1 MPAMKRILATSLTL
15 SLLLSTVGSTKALQP
30 PDFRAVDLLPGSGSS
45 NAFGFYRWNGWDY
58 FATSTVDTGTLGD
71 LWRTNGTSIEQVA
84 TDLGIGFFQDYE
96 MRRTAFVGLGS
107 WLYFAADDGIYGS
120 EIWRTNGTTTSR
132 VTDIA
137 AGVTNGV
144 TEYPELVVYGSYL
157 YFAGFDTVDGNYD
170 LYRTNGT
177 TTTRVKN
184 YPVGDPGYPGGFA
197 VFDGKL
203 YFSAETDDEGWEL
216 WRTDG
221 TSDGTVGFDLV
232 TGTSSSY
239 PSYFVSFASRLFFSA
254 DGELWSLTSASAP
267 AKVLDINSSGTAYVH
282 SLTVVGDRLYFSAQD
297 DSHGRELWVSTGD
310 VTDAGSTL
318 MVEDINPDGASSDPQ
333 HLVAF
338 GSRVYFTASSESGRT
353 LWSSN
358 GLEAGTASVEG
369 STASVAGDPRNLVV
383 FAGALY
389 WNFGG
394 GELWRTDGPSSAVRQ
409 TMLPLAF
416 DESSLWAETFRNRL
430 TVAGDKLYLQ
440 TEVLGAGQEFAWAQA
455 PAAPTSTAAP
465 TIAGTAKVSKTLTA
479 TRGAWAGLPTPGIT
493 LQWYRCSAAS
503 SLRPATSSVTGC
515 VAISGATKVTYRAV
529 TADKAK
535 YLRVRVKALNE
546 SGTVY
551 RWSSTTV
558 KVAP

>member
-58 FATSTVDTGTLGD
+58 FATSAIDTGTLGD

-84 TDLGIGFFQDYE
+84 TDLAIGFFQDYE

-120 EIWRTNGTTTSR
+120 ELWRTNGTTTSR

-137 AGVTNGV
+137 AGATNGL
-144 TEYPELVVYGSYL
+144 TEFPEFVVYGSYL

-177 TTTRVKN
+177 TTARVKN
-184 YPVGDPGYPGGFA
+184 YPVGDPGYPGDFE

-221 TSDGTVGFDLV
+221 TSNGTVGFDLV
-232 TGTSSSY
+232 TGTSNSY
-239 PSYFVSFASRLFFSA
+239 PSYFVSFASRLFFAA

-338 GSRVYFTASSESGRT
+338 GC
-353 LWSSN
+353 
-358 GLEAGTASVEG
+358 
-369 STASVAGDPRNLVV
+369 NLVV

-416 DESSLWAETFRNRL
+416 DESSLWAESLRNRL

>member
-1 MPAMKRILATSLTL
+1 MPAMKRLLATSLAL
-15 SLLLSTVGSTKALQP
+15 SLLLSTAGSTKALQP

-45 NAFGFYRWNGWDY
+45 NAFGFYRWSGWDY
-58 FATSTVDTGTLGD
+58 FATSAVDTGTLGD
-71 LWRTNGTSIEQVA
+71 LWRTNGTSFEQVA
-84 TDLGIGFFQDYE
+84 SDLRIGFSQDYE

-107 WLYFAADDGIYGS
+107 WLYFAADDGSYGM

-137 AGVTNGV
+137 AGVTNGL
-144 TEYPELVVYGSYL
+144 TEYPEFVVYGSYL
-157 YFAGFDTVDGNYD
+157 YFAGYDPVDGNHD

-177 TTTRVKN
+177 TTARVKN
-184 YPVGDPGYPGGFA
+184 FPVGDPGYPSDFK

-221 TSDGTVGFDLV
+221 TSDNTVGFDLV
-232 TGTSSSY
+232 PGTSNSS
-239 PSYFVSFASRLFFSA
+239 PSYFVSFASRLFFAA
-254 DGELWSLTSASAP
+254 DGELWSLTSTSAP
-267 AKVLDINSSGTAYVH
+267 AKVRDINLSGTAYVH

-310 VTDAGSTL
+310 IADPDSTS
-318 MVEDINPDGASSDPQ
+318 MVSDINPDGADSDPR

-338 GSRVYFTASSESGRT
+338 GTRVYFTATSTDGRT

-358 GLEAGTASVEG
+358 GLEAGTSSVEG

-416 DESSLWAETFRNRL
+416 DDSVPWAEELRNRL
-430 TVAGDKLYLQ
+430 TVAGDKLYIE

-455 PAAPTSTAAP
+455 PAAPTSTTAP

-479 TRGAWAGLPTPGIT
+479 TRGVWAGLPTPGTT

-503 SLRPATSSVTGC
+503 SSRPATTSVTGC